1 MTVSKL
7 FEGLIDLQ
15 RLCKREKRARNHVR
29 LRAVILAIEGHD
41 APTIARALGVARRS
55 VQTWIERFNQGGAA
69 ALPDRPRSGQ
79 PRILTPA
86 QEEEVCRWLDE
97 SLARGPADGEPIL
110 RGPQIRQRI
119 QEHFGA
125 RMSLSGAYALLHRLG
140 YEPLRP
146 RPRHPKSDAD
156 TQQGFKQSAP
166 LLSSDAA
173 VKSRRGSSKSGSKMR
188 PASGSRAR

>member
-15 RLCKREKRARNHVR
+15 RLCKREKLARNHVR
-29 LRAVILAIEGHD
+29 LRAVIMAIEGRD
-41 APTIARALGVARRS
+41 APTIAGALGVGRRS

-97 SLARGPADGEPIL
+97 SLSRGPTDGQPIL
-110 RGPQIRQRI
+110 RGPQIRERI
-119 QEHFGA
+119 EEHFGA
-125 RMSLSGAYALLHRLG
+125 KMSLSGAYALLHRLG

-146 RPRHPKSDAD
+146 RPRHPKADAD
-156 TQQGFKQSAP
+156 KQQSFKQSAP

-173 VKSRRGSSKSGSKMR
+173 AKNPRRSSKSGSRTR
-188 PASGSRAR
+188 PASDSRAR